1 MEQNGSRQV
10 GGVTMKRTNDLTK
23 GNVTKVMLSFFFPML
38 FTNLFQQLYTFVD
51 TAIVGKG
58 LGDQALGAVGNISA
72 FMFLIIGFL
81 QGITNGF
88 SVVIAQ
94 AFGAKDIMALR
105 KSVASSIKL
114 AVLLALI
121 LTTISVISLKS
132 ALRIMQTDPVIFNDS
147 LTYGYV
153 IFGGMI
159 VTMSYNLCAGILRAM
174 GDSKTPFFAIMI
186 ASVVNI
192 LLDCLF
198 IFGLKTGVEGAAVAT
213 ILAQLVSVG
222 ICVMRLRKTEEL
234 QLTRVNFQ
242 NDYSLFAIL
251 LKNGVPMACMNSIT
265 AVGCIIVQSY
275 VNALGVVYTCAYS
288 ACSKFVNLF
297 MLPTVT
303 GGFVV
308 SAFTGQNDG
317 AREYARI
324 KDGVRVG
331 VMIGLVSY
339 ILLGSILM
347 LFPEYLV
354 QILLTG
360 NEPIELACSYLR
372 VSGSMFWIINFM
384 FVYRNAVQG
393 MGKPLFPM
401 ISGVV
406 EMVMRIFVI
415 VMFLHKIGFK
425 AAAYAEVSAWAG
437 ALLVN
442 FVAYQI
448 VIKKKLQKVIT

>member
-1 MEQNGSRQV
+1 MNN
-10 GGVTMKRTNDLTK
+10 TNDLTK
-23 GNVTKVMLSFFFPML
+23 GNVSKVMLRFFFPML
-38 FTNLFQQLYTFVD
+38 FANLFQQLYTFVD

-58 LGDQALGAVGNISA
+58 LGDHALGAVGNMSA

-88 SVVIAQ
+88 SVIIAQ
-94 AFGAKDIMALR
+94 AFGAKDIPALR
-105 KSVASSIKL
+105 KTIATAIKL
-114 AVLLALI
+114 SVSLALI
-121 LTTISVISLKS
+121 LTTISLLSLRS
-132 ALRIMQTDPVIFNDS
+132 ALHIMHTDDTIFNDS
-147 LTYGYV
+147 LTYGYI

-159 VTMSYNLCAGILRAM
+159 ITMAYNLCAGILRAM

-186 ASVVNI
+186 ASVVNVA
-192 LLDCLF
+192 LDCLF
-198 IFGLKTGVEGAAVAT
+198 IFVLKAGVGGAAVAT
-213 ILAQLVSVG
+213 LVAQWVSVVVCG
-222 ICVMRLRKTEEL
+222 SRLCKTKEM
-234 QLTRVNFQ
+234 QLARSDFE
-242 NDYSLFAIL
+242 NDYALFAIL
-251 LKNGVPMACMNSIT
+251 LKNGIPMACMNSIT
-265 AVGCIIVQSY
+265 AVGCIIIQSY

-288 ACSKFVNLF
+288 ACVKFVNLF

-303 GGFVV
+303 IGFVM

-317 AREYARI
+317 AKQY
-324 KDGVRVG
+324 VRVKEG
-331 VMIGLVSY
+331 IRVGLMIGLVSY
-339 ILLGSILM
+339 VLLGSILI
-347 LFPEYLV
+347 LFPEYIV

-360 NEPIELACSYLR
+360 NEPIALAGAYLR
-372 VSGSMFWIINFM
+372 ISGSMFWIINFM

-415 VMFLHKIGFK
+415 VMFLPKIGFN
-425 AAAYAEVSAWAG
+425 AAAYAEVSAWVG

-448 VIKKKLQKVIT
+448 VIKNKLQKVIT

>member
-1 MEQNGSRQV
+1 MN
-10 GGVTMKRTNDLTK
+10 RTNDLTK

-58 LGDQALGAVGNISA
+58 IGDHALGAVGNMSA

-88 SVVIAQ
+88 SVIIAQ
-94 AFGAKDIMALR
+94 AFGAKDISALR
-105 KSVASSIKL
+105 KTIAASIKL
-114 AVLLALI
+114 SVSLALI
-121 LTTISVISLKS
+121 LTAISLISLKG
-132 ALRIMQTDPVIFNDS
+132 ALHIMQTDAAIFNDS
-147 LTYGYV
+147 LTYGY
-153 IFGGMI
+153 IMFGGML
-159 VTMSYNLCAGILRAM
+159 VTMAYNLCAGILRAM

-192 LLDCLF
+192 VLDCLF
-198 IFGLKTGVEGAAVAT
+198 IFVLKTGVDGAAVAT
-213 ILAQLVSVG
+213 ILAQLVSVVV
-222 ICVMRLRKTEEL
+222 CTMRLCKTEEV
-234 QLTRVNFQ
+234 QLTCGDFK
-242 NDYSLFAIL
+242 NDYRLFGVL
-251 LKNGVPMACMNSIT
+251 LKNGIPMACMNSIT

-317 AREYARI
+317 AKEYARI
-324 KDGVRVG
+324 RDGVRVG
-331 VMIGLVSY
+331 IMIGLVSY
-339 ILLGSILM
+339 LLLGSILM

-354 QILLTG
+354 QLLLTG

-393 MGKPLFPM
+393 MGKPLLPM

-415 VMFLHKIGFK
+415 VMFLHQIGFK

-448 VIKKKLQKVIT
+448 VIKKKQEKNVVL

>member
-1 MEQNGSRQV
+1 MN
-10 GGVTMKRTNDLTK
+10 RTNDLTK

-58 LGDQALGAVGNISA
+58 IGDHALGAVGNMSA

-88 SVVIAQ
+88 SVIIAQ
-94 AFGAKDIMALR
+94 AFGAKDISALR
-105 KSVASSIKL
+105 KTIAASIKL
-114 AVLLALI
+114 SVSLALI
-121 LTTISVISLKS
+121 LTAISLISLKG
-132 ALRIMQTDPVIFNDS
+132 ALHIMQTDAAIFNDS
-147 LTYGYV
+147 LTYGY
-153 IFGGMI
+153 IMFGGML
-159 VTMSYNLCAGILRAM
+159 VTMAYNLCAGILRAM

-192 LLDCLF
+192 VLDCLF
-198 IFGLKTGVEGAAVAT
+198 IFVLKTGVGGAAVAT
-213 ILAQLVSVG
+213 ILAQLVSVVV
-222 ICVMRLRKTEEL
+222 CTMRLCKTEEV
-234 QLTRVNFQ
+234 QLTCGNFK
-242 NDYSLFAIL
+242 NDYRLFGVL
-251 LKNGVPMACMNSIT
+251 LKNGIPMACMNSIT

-317 AREYARI
+317 AKQYARI
-324 KDGVRVG
+324 RDGVRVG
-331 VMIGLVSY
+331 IMIGLVSY
-339 ILLGSILM
+339 LLLGSILM

-393 MGKPLFPM
+393 MGKPLLPM

-415 VMFLHKIGFK
+415 VMFLHQIGFK

-448 VIKKKLQKVIT
+448 VIKKKQEKNVVL

>member
-1 MEQNGSRQV
+1 
-10 GGVTMKRTNDLTK
+10 MKRTNDLTK
-23 GNVTKVMLSFFFPML
+23 GNVTKVMLGFFFPML

-58 LGDQALGAVGNISA
+58 LGDHALGAVGNMSA

-88 SVVIAQ
+88 SVIIAQ
-94 AFGAKDIMALR
+94 AFGAKDISALR
-105 KSVASSIKL
+105 KTIAASIKL
-114 AVLLALI
+114 SVSLALI
-121 LTTISVISLKS
+121 LTAISLISLKG
-132 ALRIMQTDPVIFNDS
+132 ALHIMQTDAAIFNDS
-147 LTYGYV
+147 LTYGY
-153 IFGGMI
+153 IMFGGMI
-159 VTMSYNLCAGILRAM
+159 VTMAYNLCAGILRAM

-186 ASVVNI
+186 ASIVNI
-192 LLDCLF
+192 VLDCLF
-198 IFGLKTGVEGAAVAT
+198 IFVLKTGVGGAAVAT
-213 ILAQLVSVG
+213 IVAQLISVVV
-222 ICVMRLRKTEEL
+222 CTMRLCKTEEV
-234 QLTRVNFQ
+234 QLVREDFK
-242 NDYSLFAIL
+242 NDYQLFGVL
-251 LKNGVPMACMNSIT
+251 LKNGIPMACMNSIT
-265 AVGCIIVQSY
+265 AVGCIVLQSY

-303 GGFVV
+303 IGFVV

-317 AREYARI
+317 AKQYARI
-324 KDGVRVG
+324 KSGVRVG
-331 VMIGLVSY
+331 LMIGLVSY
-339 ILLGSILM
+339 ILLGSVLV

-360 NEPIELACSYLR
+360 NEPIELACGYLR
-372 VSGSMFWIINFM
+372 ISGSMFLIINFM

-406 EMVMRIFVI
+406 EMGMRIFVI
-415 VMFLHKIGFK
+415 VTFLSRIGFK
-425 AAAYAEVSAWAG
+425 AAAYAEVSAWFG

-442 FVAYQI
+442 YVAYQI
-448 VIKKKLQKVIT
+448 VIKKKQQNES